1 MKVLIICPSC
11 SSLKKMMEHSKGTI
25 DLVAAESTEHGI
37 ALLQTEDIDLVF
49 VHLKLMDRDTMQTV
63 RDIREAYPDIRMV
76 AAVDNHFS
84 EVVSFL
90 EEMNFS
96 EILQSPEN

>member
-1 MKVLIICPSC
+1 MKVLLICPSC
-11 SSLKKMMEHSKGTI
+11 SSIEKMMEHSKGTI
-25 DLVAAESTEHGI
+25 ELVAAQNARQGFD
-37 ALLQTEDIDLVF
+37 LLNSGDIDLVF